1 MQIDT
6 TTKRITI
13 KDTLSA
19 WGVDKDLH
27 RATNGYPKQ
36 AAFARFIVN
45 RGDTVDRSSLPVGL
59 PDDIHN
65 MVDAAVSSMAVKKP
79 THYEVICYAYI
90 TRLPDHTI
98 GEKVRQS
105 RSSVRTLREAGEA
118 WVESRL
124 YADAELIIDS
134 VNAK

>member
-13 KDTLSA
+13 KDTLA
-19 WGVDKDLH
+19 GWGVDKDLH

-45 RGDTVDRSSLPVGL
+45 RGDTVDRSSLPSGL

-65 MVDAAVSSMAVKKP
+65 MVDAAVSSLAVKKP
-79 THYEVICYAYI
+79 MHHEVICYAYI

-98 GEKVRQS
+98 AERLRLS
-105 RSSVRTLREAGEA
+105 RSSIRTLREAGEA

-124 YADAELIIDS
+124 YAGAELIIDT
-134 VNAK
+134 VNPK